1 MFGPWWTPIGIKERL
16 QGLKKQKA
24 EYQIEIRNLEELIKS
39 PEVGNYPRRKLEVH
53 NSITR
58 NQYHLEVCKESI
70 EAFQDH
76 LGILKEKGRL
86 R

>member
-1 MFGPWWTPIGIKERL
+1 MQE
-16 QGLKKQKA
+16 LKKQKA
-24 EYQIEIRNLEELIKS
+24 EYKKEIRNLEELIRS
-39 PEVGNYPRRKLEVH
+39 PEVGNYPIRKLEVQ

-58 NQYHLEVCKESI
+58 NQYHLEICKESI
-70 EAFQDH
+70 EAFQEH